1 MRRLA
6 LLLSLPALIL
16 ASEPSVREM
25 NLTTPDGYT
34 LSGTL
39 TVPATRGRHPAVLL
53 VHPFQSNREGWDPL
67 VAKLNERGLA
77 TLALDLRGHGR
88 SLRQGEAEPS
98 ITSTY
103 LTAAEAAG
111 FDQIPAD
118 LTLAA
123 AWLRKQKGID
133 GRHLGLAGADE
144 GAFAALL
151 ASAKIKPAVTLA
163 LSPLGGEG
171 FGPGAQHRLATAATR
186 AHAALMA
193 FVSIGDQEPEDN
205 LAPLRPIYG
214 SNIRSFEGKQRGL
227 AFLETHGDVM
237 AVFFAEYLLHP
248 HTGRGV
254 AKPQEAAAPASGTI
268 LIPAAPGSTN

>member
-6 LLLSLPALIL
+6 LLLSLPTLLFA
-16 ASEPSVREM
+16 AEPSVREM

-123 AWLRKQKGID
+123 SWLRKQKGID

-151 ASAKIKPAVTLA
+151 ASSKLRPTVTLA
-163 LSPLGGEG
+163 LSPLGAEG
-171 FGPGAQHRLATAATR
+171 FGPGAQHRLVTAATR

-193 FVSIGDQEPEDN
+193 FVSLGDQEPEDN
-205 LAPLRPIYG
+205 LAPLRPMYG
-214 SNIRSFEGKQRGL
+214 SNIRGLEGRQRGL
-227 AFLETHGDVM
+227 AFLETHSDVM

-248 HTGRGV
+248 HTGKGIE
-254 AKPQEAAAPASGTI
+254 KPQEAAAPPSGTV
-268 LIPAAPGSTN
+268 LTPATPGSTN